1 VETETRFRFQFL
13 WKRKC
18 VSVSRLSSYGNEL
31 LWKRKHVSISNFYGN
46 GNVFPFP
53 DSLELWERIAVETE
67 TRFRFCN
74 GNMFWFPF
82 CHLIYGAVPH
92 LRVFR
97 VATEP

>member
-1 VETETRFRFQFL
+1 VETETRFCFQFL
-13 WKRKC
+13 WKRKP
-18 VSVSRLSSYGNEL
+18 VSDSILSSY
-31 LWKRKHVSISNFYGN
+31 K
-46 GNVFPFP
+46 
-53 DSLELWERIAVETE
+53 RIAVETE

-92 LRVFR
+92 LCVFR